1 MEPYIQYIYFKSL
14 AKDLYRNHGINPT
27 NITDSDADQGK
38 IFNADG
44 TNAYD
49 VLFLF
54 HNEYVTRAEYDNF
67 KKFVTNGVTIVFGDG
82 NALYAEVAYHK
93 NNNTISLVSGHN
105 WNLDQNGPAWKGP
118 AEKWLDE
125 TREWMGRNFLD
136 IPANYPL
143 QFTIIHLTTAVQK
156 KIMLPILMPR
166 Y

>member
-1 MEPYIQYIYFKSL
+1 MVLILQTLPIRY
-14 AKDLYRNHGINPT
+14 
-27 NITDSDADQGK
+27 ADQGK

-54 HNEYVTRAEYDNF
+54 HNEYLTRAEYDNF

-105 WNLDQNGPAWKGP
+105 RNFDQNRTAWKGP

-125 TREWMGRNFLD
+125 TREWM
-136 IPANYPL
+136 
-143 QFTIIHLTTAVQK
+143 AV
-156 KIMLPILMPR
+156 IS
-166 Y
+166 